1 MCNLI
6 VYVIWLFIHHAY
18 SDCVSR
24 IFTVSMCDFRWGWK
38 EIKSLIF
45 SLGNTGR
52 SLERCELPQ
61 SRLPVWSVENLETL
75 YRQAQSQG
83 HYAIERLDRHRS
95 SERHRRSSALFHNCI
110 LLPSAGHENNT
121 ALPETDKWF
130 SSPSHFSSFFTV
142 QLLFKCRFV
151 AW

>member
-61 SRLPVWSVENLETL
+61 SLDCRSEVLRILRHYTGRLKVKDITPSSAWIAIDPLNVIVDRLPCSITVFFFQALDTKTTQLYQKQINGLALHLIFHRFSPFNCCLSVVW
-75 YRQAQSQG
+75 
-83 HYAIERLDRHRS
+83 
-95 SERHRRSSALFHNCI
+95 
-110 LLPSAGHENNT
+110 
-121 ALPETDKWF
+121 
-130 SSPSHFSSFFTV
+130 
-142 QLLFKCRFV
+142 
-151 AW
+151 